1 MFLIVRLRPYSPSSS
16 RTLPV
21 VVVGPM
27 WLVDGR
33 PAGGGGDA
41 DAAAAAGGV
50 AVFCGPCGP
59 VAMVGGG
66 CVQGCVSANTEL
78 VT

>member
-1 MFLIVRLRPYSPSSS
+1 
-16 RTLPV
+16 
-21 VVVGPM
+21 M

-33 PAGGGGDA
+33 LACGGGDA
-41 DAAAAAGGV
+41 AAAAAAAGGV

-78 VT
+78 VTWTFPRD